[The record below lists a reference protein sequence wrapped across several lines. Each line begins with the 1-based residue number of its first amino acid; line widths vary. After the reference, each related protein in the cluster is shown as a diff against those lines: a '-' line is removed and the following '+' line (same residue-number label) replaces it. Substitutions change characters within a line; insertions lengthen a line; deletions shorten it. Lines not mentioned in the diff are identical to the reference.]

1 MKKKDFYNKGLK
13 DASDIFD
20 RKFNEVSVDMKE
32 GFQCFKDAAAIDR
45 EIMGQIINQNEK
57 LDMDIDKLYKFLG
70 EEREYGDLGN
80 AIVTE
85 AGMNNMLAYTNGVL
99 NKYNSFTN
107 INEVEISPQFVDAVA
122 DFLTNMVENNKNQKF
137 HNSLTVLEQ
146 NGIISQE
153 KFELHKQ
160 SVKRAKQMTALG
172 VYASFSVAP
181 IAVATI
187 GNYLQK
193 KDIEKF
199 IIGVYGY
206 INRELTPMI
215 TYDIQSLM
223 AEMGIKINQDKI
235 RKIFKEYCNN
245 TGISNLPFF
254 STRNRNAFGN
264 DGMEVLSK
272 EIVSRCDLKDV
283 EVRSR
288 ALDFLNHFLR
298 IDYLNAE
305 IILRDSQ
312 TSQNCISDIT
322 WLSAINYRYVYM
334 DFIKDIENSRNF
346 ANYNISNDPFRV
358 LRETRREQMETL
370 LHETSS
376 KKSLFLS
383 SGKRKDIIDTSAK
396 LMQFSLNPK
405 TNIDLLLKMSERE
418 KKVLEYYG
426 L

>member
-85 AGMNNMLAYTNGVL
+85 GGMNNVLAYTNGVL
-99 NKYNSFTN
+99 NKYNSFSD
-107 INEVEISPQFVDAVA
+107 INEVAISPQFVAAVA
-122 DFLTNMVENNKNQKF
+122 DFLTTVVEINKNQKF

-153 KFELHKQ
+153 KFESHKK
-160 SVKRAKQMTALG
+160 SVEKAKQMTALG

-181 IAVATI
+181 IAIATI
-187 GNYLQK
+187 ENYLKK
-193 KDIEKF
+193 KDIKEF

-215 TYDIQSLM
+215 TYDIGSLM
-223 AEMGIKINQDKI
+223 AEMGVKISQDKI
-235 RKIFKEYCNN
+235 RRIFRDYCNN

-254 STRNRNAFGN
+254 SMRNRAVFGN
-264 DGMEVLSK
+264 DGMEILAK
-272 EIVSRCDLKDV
+272 EIVSRCDLNDV
-283 EVRSR
+283 EVKNR

-305 IILRDSQ
+305 KILQEAQ
-312 TSQNCISDIT
+312 TSQSCISDIT

-334 DFIKDIENSRNF
+334 DFIKDVDNSRHF
-346 ANYNISNDPFRV
+346 ANYNINNDPYRV
-358 LRETRREQMETL
+358 LRESRREQMETL
-370 LHETSS
+370 LHETTS

-405 TNIDLLLKMSERE
+405 TDTDLLIKMVERE